1 MHLSEKIVAAQ
12 ATADYTIKVVAS
24 QAAHSLP
31 AVQAAAGSAVKS
43 AFVHASHIRDAVP
56 LVQEAADQTM
66 RAVCHAAAPAA
77 EAMSTT
83 KGRKK
88 IGKVALH
95 VADHIIDEASRPYTG
110 N

>member
-31 AVQAAAGSAVKS
+31 AV
-43 AFVHASHIRDAVP
+43 
-56 LVQEAADQTM
+56 QTM